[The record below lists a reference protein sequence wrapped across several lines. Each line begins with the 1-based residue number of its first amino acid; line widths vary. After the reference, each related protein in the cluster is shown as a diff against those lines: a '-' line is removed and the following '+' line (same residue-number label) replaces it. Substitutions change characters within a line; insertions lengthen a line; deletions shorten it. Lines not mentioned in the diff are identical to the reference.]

1 MATTMTSDKKYKSEV
16 NGQTHTLE
24 EWKKSW
30 LDELD
35 AWGALTFHGRR
46 SFEWSIYQYDYDL
59 DNDDRP
65 INRTFEK
72 FLEDLEVKPI

>member
-1 MATTMTSDKKYKSEV
+1 MTKTTKYKSEV

-24 EWKKSW
+24 EWRNAW
-30 LDELD
+30 MQELD
-35 AWGALTFHGRR
+35 AWGALKFFGRR
-46 SFEWSIYQYDYDL
+46 SFEWSLYKYDYDL

-72 FLEDLEVKPI
+72 FLEDLEVKSL